1 MMIGF
6 GIVAALLGAGVTYL
20 LTTRRTKKS
29 GLRDVLNERMDAVAV
44 AGLLRR
50 IFNFKSCRLPGEI
63 PHDS

>member
-20 LTTRRTKKS
+20 LTTRRTEKS
-29 GLRDVLNERMDAVAV
+29 GFREALNERMDAMTA